1 MRSIAVVGLGNFGS
15 RVARELA
22 QRGAQVI
29 AIDENRERVESIKD
43 EVAYAATLDST
54 SAGALRSVA
63 ITDVDLAVVCI
74 GDDVEANLLTTLLL
88 KKLGVKK
95 IWARAINPLQQEI
108 LAMIEVD
115 EVINLEEE
123 MGRTVARSLLSY
135 GATKHIPLSPGH
147 SIAEVPL
154 PKSFAGRTLRQ
165 IDPRGKYNVNVVAI
179 KTFVPAI
186 SDQGERSLVEHI
198 NDLPPPDEKL
208 ADEVILLVAGS
219 DRDIEHFARG

>member
-74 GDDVEANLLTTLLL
+74 GDDVEANLLTPSFLSS
-88 KKLGVKK
+88 
-95 IWARAINPLQQEI
+95 
-108 LAMIEVD
+108 M
-115 EVINLEEE
+115 
-123 MGRTVARSLLSY
+123 RSW
-135 GATKHIPLSPGH
+135 
-147 SIAEVPL
+147 
-154 PKSFAGRTLRQ
+154 R
-165 IDPRGKYNVNVVAI
+165 
-179 KTFVPAI
+179 
-186 SDQGERSLVEHI
+186 
-198 NDLPPPDEKL
+198 
-208 ADEVILLVAGS
+208 
-219 DRDIEHFARG
+219 